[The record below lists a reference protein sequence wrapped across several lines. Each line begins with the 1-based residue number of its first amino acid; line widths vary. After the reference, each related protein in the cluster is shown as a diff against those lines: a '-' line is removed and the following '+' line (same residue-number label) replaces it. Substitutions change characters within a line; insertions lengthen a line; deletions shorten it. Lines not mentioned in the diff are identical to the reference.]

1 MPKINFDNDG
11 MVISNSKNEPL
22 FGKEEEANLSMI
34 NKNNSVNSIGSIDD
48 SIGTVSTSILNEMNK
63 DGEIKAETDS
73 EFDDYSMGSIIDM
86 LEGDTTKSATD
97 NEEEI
102 KKKKEKEALIKEKI
116 NSAKKFYSVYDYQIN
131 LNHESFV
138 KFSKIE
144 NFVIGF
150 RYKNKIDKLNNV
162 ELMCQIINEKLKI
175 KYVCKRV
182 YFYETSLKLDDSK
195 NNLLIGK
202 YLGKRMIKGF
212 KEELVLEL
220 KEYFWFLKIYHN
232 RFNYVKECLEKRLN
246 FSLGDLKSIKTYDDV
261 YEYFSINVHLI

>member
-1 MPKINFDNDG
+1 
-11 MVISNSKNEPL
+11 
-22 FGKEEEANLSMI
+22 MI

-48 SIGTVSTSILNEMNK
+48 SIGTVSTAILNEINK
-63 DGEIKAETDS
+63 DGEEKTDVGD
-73 EFDDYSMGSIIDM
+73 EIDDYSIGSIIDM
-86 LEGDTTKSATD
+86 LEGDTNNCATD

-102 KKKKEKEALIKEKI
+102 KKKREKEAFIKEKI
-116 NSAKKFYSVYDYQIN
+116 NSGKKFYSVYDYQIN

-138 KFSKIE
+138 RFSKIE
-144 NFVIGF
+144 NFIIGF

-175 KYVCKRV
+175 KYICKRV

-195 NNLLIGK
+195 NNPLIGK

-212 KEELVLEL
+212 KEELELEL

-246 FSLGDLKSIKTYDDV
+246 VSLMDLKSIKTYDDV
-261 YEYFSINVHLI
+261 YEYFSVNSHLI